1 MVVSAGRI
9 EVTVRQPY
17 IRRQLLRLQKPGL
30 SERQERRF
38 RVASIVVV
46 LFFASGWSY
55 AIAVSVETGE
65 PSGILGRVTAN
76 PLDSDGAPEAAF
88 LFDAALNRFAAS
100 LDRGQSGAVNVVI
113 QESGEALPRPDSLP
127 EGVEAVLAPTDNAT
141 GGNPDVDPGV
151 WNVLL
156 RAGGVSKPV
165 PNLNIVRLVPMS
177 AKRGGSIGSYRIGD
191 WPDKEGIYAPPS
203 GLIEVTPQNRNLRVS
218 EHFTL
223 GDFLTKGQENVWP
236 KYVAMSP
243 RLLDKLELT
252 IRELEESGQPVKDVG
267 VISGFRTPSY
277 NAHGGSTA
285 GRGEL
290 SRHMYGDAIDIYID
304 NDGDGRMD
312 DLDGNGRVDFGD
324 AQVLAAAADR
334 VEKKYPTLIGGIGT
348 YRATGAHA
356 GFVHVDT
363 RGFRARW

>member
-1 MVVSAGRI
+1 MVRRG
-9 EVTVRQPY
+9 Y
-17 IRRQLLRLQKPGL
+17 IRRQISRLQKPGL
-30 SERQERRF
+30 TYRQERRF
-38 RVASIVVV
+38 RVASIVLV
-46 LFFASGWSY
+46 LFFAFGWSY
-55 AIAVSVETGE
+55 AIAVSVETSESPGV
-65 PSGILGRVTAN
+65 IGRVTAN
-76 PLDSDGAPEAAF
+76 PLNSDGPPEAAF
-88 LFDAALNRFAAS
+88 LFDAALNRFS
-100 LDRGQSGAVNVVI
+100 ESVDRGQSGAVNVVI
-113 QESGEALPRPDSLP
+113 QEPGDPLPKPDSLP
-127 EGVEAVLAPTDNAT
+127 EGVEAVLAPPDDAT
-141 GGNPDVDPGV
+141 QGNPAADPGV

-156 RAGGVSKPV
+156 RAGGTSRPV
-165 PNLNIVRLVPMS
+165 PNLNVVRLVPMS

-191 WPDKEGIYAPPS
+191 WPDKGGIYAPPS
-203 GLIEVTPQNRNLRVS
+203 GLIEVTPQNRNVRVS
-218 EHFTL
+218 QHFTL

-252 IRELEESGQPVKDVG
+252 IQELKESGNPVKDVG
-267 VISGFRTPSY
+267 VISAFRTPHY
-277 NAHGGSTA
+277 NAYGGSTG
-285 GRGEL
+285 GRGDL
-290 SRHMYGDAIDIYID
+290 SRHMYGDAMDIYID

-312 DLDGNGRVDFGD
+312 DLDRNGRVDFAD